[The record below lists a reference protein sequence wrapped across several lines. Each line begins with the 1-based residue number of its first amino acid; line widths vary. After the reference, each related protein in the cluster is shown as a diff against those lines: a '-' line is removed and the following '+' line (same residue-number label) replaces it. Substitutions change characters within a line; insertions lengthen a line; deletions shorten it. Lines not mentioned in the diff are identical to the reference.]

1 MTADFPELVAF
12 HLTGLRPSGDPGNL
26 AGLDL
31 RPALFAGYGD
41 LTTLRY
47 DYPLVLGPGG
57 KLRSLSDIF
66 DRVRHRIATENAGAP
81 LGGQLRALE
90 REIRTLTSRGTK
102 GSLSDLWALA
112 GERLVS
118 GAGKDEAESLQKNM
132 AGARAAVDIEGLVI
146 DCGRDTA
153 ADILTHVWEAARRRA
168 AVQLRDRVN
177 DLIQRLAAILTADFM
192 KSDAARTPEFL
203 KSSVATAYDGQFDLE
218 VMSSILQRAKPNG
231 LLPVTRRK
239 RLRAIL
245 DILQS
250 QRFFAAAGN
259 GRGQGGRRP
268 YSFRFTSCRGAVR
281 AHGDRLGAMVALIRA
296 MAIAELELENRYDEA
311 RHDPFFNHFDES
323 ALDPD
328 DVALF
333 PSYLVCLDAGRVRGA
348 EEATLIETLASDLP
362 IKVLVRIDDC
372 LGPKAVDCGRS
383 PSGLN
388 NSKLASMAI
397 GANRAFVLQSAS
409 SNLYRLRDPIA
420 RGMAHDG
427 PALFSVYSGA
437 VGEDGGMPPYLRAAA
452 AMQSRVFPAFTY
464 DPGAG
469 GDWAARFSV
478 AGNPQTQAPWPRRD
492 FAYEDEDLQR
502 QSEEI
507 AFTFADFAALDARY
521 TGHFAV
527 VPRSKW
533 NGVMVSVTDY
543 LDRDTD
549 AGAGR
554 VPYILMIDAKNT
566 LHRVIVDLKV
576 IAAAR
581 RCGDMWRALQ
591 ELGGVN
597 NSHAR
602 DLLEREK
609 EIWERQR
616 EHEIAALDSRPVPQA
631 KGFVPDM
638 APPVVEEHVSGEI
651 AEVAEVE
658 PAVTTEPYIE
668 TPRCTSCDECTD
680 INKVMFAYDENKQ
693 AFIAD
698 ADAGTYRELIE
709 AAESCQ
715 VCIIHPGQPRNPDE
729 PGLEALIARA
739 APFN

>member
-12 HLTGLRPSGDPGNL
+12 HLTGLRPSGDPGDL
-26 AGLDL
+26 AGLEL

-47 DYPLVLGPGG
+47 DFPLVLAPDG

-66 DRVRHRIATENAGAP
+66 DGIRHQMASDDAGAP

-90 REIRTLTSRGTK
+90 REIRTLVSRGIK
-102 GSLSDLWALA
+102 GSLSDLWDLA

-118 GAGKDEAESLQKNM
+118 AAAKDDAKSLKKNI
-132 AGARAAVDIEGLVI
+132 ATARAAIDIDGLVI

-153 ADILTHVWEAARRRA
+153 AGILTHVWEAARRRGA
-168 AVQLRDRVN
+168 GQLRDRVT

-203 KSSVATAYDGQFDLE
+203 KSSIATAYDGQFDLKA
-218 VMSSILQRAKPNG
+218 MSGILQKAKPNG
-231 LLPVTRRK
+231 MLPATRRK
-239 RLRAIL
+239 RLRDIL
-245 DILQS
+245 DILRS
-250 QRFFAAAGN
+250 QRFFAQAGN
-259 GRGQGGRRP
+259 GRGNGRGRP

-311 RHDPFFNHFDES
+311 RHDPFFDRFDES
-323 ALDPD
+323 ALDPGD
-328 DVALF
+328 LALF
-333 PSYLVCLDAGRVRGA
+333 PSYLVCLEAGRVRGA
-348 EEATLIETLASDLP
+348 EEAALIETLASDLP
-362 IKVLVRIDDC
+362 IKIVVRIDDC

-409 SNLYRLRDPIA
+409 SNLYRLRDAIA

-437 VGEDGGMPPYLRAAA
+437 AGGDDGVPPYLKAAA
-452 AMQSRVFPAFTY
+452 ALQSRVFPAFTY

-469 GDWAARFSV
+469 ADWAARFSV
-478 AGNPQTQAPWPRRD
+478 AGNPQTVAPWPRRD

-502 QSEEI
+502 QSEDI
-507 AFTFADFAALDARY
+507 AFTFADFAALDGRY
-521 TGHFAV
+521 AGHFAAL
-527 VPRSKW
+527 PRSKW

-543 LDRDTD
+543 LDLD
-549 AGAGR
+549 AGARAGR
-554 VPYILMIDAKNT
+554 VPYILMIDAENT
-566 LHRVIVDLKV
+566 LHRVIVDAKV

-602 DLLEREK
+602 DLVERERQ
-609 EIWERQR
+609 IWQRQR
-616 EHEIAALDSRPVPQA
+616 EHEIAAPEMVPRVA
-631 KGFVPDM
+631 EEP
-638 APPVVEEHVSGEI
+638 APEEV
-651 AEVAEVE
+651 AEAAEVE
-658 PAVTTEPYIE
+658 PAATTGPYIE

-709 AAESCQ
+709 AAENCQ

>member
-12 HLTGLRPSGDPGNL
+12 HLIGQRPGGDPGDL
-26 AGLDL
+26 AGLGL

-41 LTTLRY
+41 LATLRY

-66 DRVRHRIATENAGAP
+66 DGIRHRIATGDGSRAA

-90 REIRTLTSRGTK
+90 REIRTLTSRGIK

-118 GAGKDEAESLQKNM
+118 GAGKDEAKSLDENI
-132 AGARAAVDIEGLVI
+132 AAARAAVDIDGLTI

-153 ADILTHVWEAARRRA
+153 ADILAHVWEAARRRA
-168 AVQLRDRVN
+168 AVRLRDRVN
-177 DLIQRLAAILTADFM
+177 DLIQRVMAILTADFM

-203 KSSVATAYDGQFDLE
+203 KSSIATAYDGQFDLKAL
-218 VMSSILQRAKPNG
+218 SGILKRAKSNG
-231 LLPVTRRK
+231 LLPGTRRK
-239 RLRAIL
+239 RLRAVL
-245 DILQS
+245 DILRS

-259 GRGQGGRRP
+259 GRGAGRGTARP

-281 AHGDRLGAMVALIRA
+281 AYDDRLAAMVALIRA
-296 MAIAELELENRYDEA
+296 MATAELELENRYDEA
-311 RHDPFFNHFDES
+311 RHDAFFDRFDQS
-323 ALDPD
+323 ALDPGD
-328 DVALF
+328 LALF
-333 PSYLVCLDAGRVRGA
+333 PSYLVCLEAGRVRAA
-348 EEATLIETLASDLP
+348 EEAVLIEILASDLP
-362 IKVLVRIDDC
+362 IKIVVRIDDC

-409 SNLYRLRDPIA
+409 SNLYRLRDAIA

-437 VGEDGGMPPYLRAAA
+437 TGGGGGVPPYLRAAA
-452 AMQSRVFPAFTY
+452 ALQSRVFPAFTY

-469 GDWAARFSV
+469 DDWAARFSV
-478 AGNPQTQAPWPRRD
+478 AGNPQTEAPWPRRD

-507 AFTFADFAALDARY
+507 AFTFADFAALDGRY
-521 TGHFAV
+521 AGHFAAL
-527 VPRSKW
+527 PRSKW
-533 NGVMVSVTDY
+533 NGTMVSVTDF
-543 LDRDTD
+543 LDLD
-549 AGAGR
+549 ADGRAGR
-554 VPYILMIDAKNT
+554 VPYILMIDAENT
-566 LHRVIVDLKV
+566 LYRVIVDAKV

-602 DLLEREK
+602 DLVERERQ
-609 EIWERQR
+609 IWERQ
-616 EHEIAALDSRPVPQA
+616 HKVTALDSRPEPE
-631 KGFVPDM
+631 M
-638 APPVVEEHVSGEI
+638 APHVAVEPVPEEV

-658 PAVTTEPYIE
+658 PAATTEPFIE
-668 TPRCTSCDECTD
+668 TSRCTTCDECTD

-693 AFIAD
+693 AYIAD
-698 ADAGTYRELIE
+698 ADAGTYRELVE
-709 AAESCQ
+709 AAENCQ
-715 VCIIHPGQPRNPDE
+715 VCIIHPGQPKNPDE
-729 PGLEALIARA
+729 PDLEALIARA
-739 APFN
+739 ATFN